1 MTMSDGPR
9 AIVAAHGD
17 LAEGL
22 VSAVSRVAGA
32 AAASRLMPFSNATL
46 GGAELA
52 DSMRQA
58 IASSGAQVVFTDLPA
73 GSCTIAA
80 RRIAREVPGLAVVCG
95 ANLAMLLSFV
105 MAPSVGPD
113 TWKTAVA
120 KGQAAMCVAEEGLR
134 GD

>member
-1 MTMSDGPR
+1 MSDAPR

-32 AAASRLMPFSNATL
+32 AAAARLMPFSNATL
-46 GGAELA
+46 GGTELVDA
-52 DSMRQA
+52 LRQA
-58 IASSGAQVVFTDLPA
+58 VVASQAQVVFTDLPA

-80 RRIAREVPGLAVVCG
+80 RRIAREMPVLAVVCG
-95 ANLAMLLSFV
+95 ANLPMLLSFV
-105 MAPSVGPD
+105 MAPPGTPAVYA
-113 TWKTAVA
+113 TAVE
-120 KGQAAMCVAEEGLR
+120 KGRAAMCIAEEGAR

>member
-1 MTMSDGPR
+1 MSDGPR

-32 AAASRLMPFSNATL
+32 DAAVRLMPFSKATL
-46 GGAELA
+46 GASEILDA
-52 DSMRQA
+52 MRHA
-58 IASSGAQVVFTDLPA
+58 VASSEAQVIFTDLPA

-80 RRIAREVPGLAVVCG
+80 RRLAREVPGLAVVCG
-95 ANLAMLLSFV
+95 ANLPMLLAFV
-105 MAPSVGPD
+105 MAPAAGPD
-113 TWKTAVA
+113 TWRLAVQ
-120 KGQAAMCVAEEGLR
+120 KGQAAMLVAEEGAR

>member
-1 MTMSDGPR
+1 MSDGPR

-32 AAASRLMPFSNATL
+32 AAAARLMPFSNATL
-46 GGAELA
+46 GGPELVDA
-52 DSMRQA
+52 LRQA
-58 IASSGAQVVFTDLPA
+58 LRVSGAEVVFTDLPA

-80 RRIAREVPGLAVVCG
+80 RRIAREMPGLGVVCG
-95 ANLAMLLSFV
+95 ANLPMLLSFV
-105 MAPSVGPD
+105 LAATGGPA
-113 TWKTAVA
+113 TWRVAVE
-120 KGQAAMCVAEEGLR
+120 KGQTAMCVAEGGAR

>member
-1 MTMSDGPR
+1 MSDGPR

-46 GGAELA
+46 GGSEILDA
-52 DSMRQA
+52 MRQA
-58 IASSGAQVVFTDLPA
+58 VSSSGAQVVFTDLPA

-80 RRIAREVPGLAVVCG
+80 RRLARETPGLAVVCG
-95 ANLAMLLSFV
+95 ANLPMLLAFV
-105 MAPSVGPD
+105 MAPTGGAA
-113 TWKTAVA
+113 TWRLAVE
-120 KGQAAMCVAEEGLR
+120 KGQAAMCVAEEGAR
-134 GD
+134 GN

>member
-1 MTMSDGPR
+1 MSEGPR

-46 GGAELA
+46 GGAELVDA
-52 DSMRQA
+52 LRQA
-58 IASSGAQVVFTDLPA
+58 VTTSGAQVVFTDLPA

-80 RRIAREVPGLAVVCG
+80 RRIARESAGLAVVCG
-95 ANLAMLLSFV
+95 ANLPMLLSFV
-105 MAPSVGPD
+105 MAPSGGPE
-113 TWKTAVA
+113 TWHTAVQ
-120 KGQAAMCVAEEGLR
+120 KGQAAMCVAEEGVR
-134 GD
+134 AD